1 MWYRSGIDR
10 FFYKAFNDHFE
21 RIVRFSYYYC
31 KDWEMAKDIAQ
42 ETFVTLWQNIERV
55 NMERSLLPYLIF
67 VAKNKTLNAIKAN
80 IVRNKYNSYILS
92 KEMNIQLDT
101 LAGGQLSSLYTKEV
115 RSLISKG
122 ITQMSENV
130 RCTFMLKKVNN
141 LKNKE
146 IAQILNISVKTV
158 EWRIMSALRIL
169 KHNLREF
176 L

>member
-92 KEMNIQLDT
+92 KEMNIHPNERKCPLYIYAQE
-101 LAGGQLSSLYTKEV
+101 GQ
-115 RSLISKG
+115 
-122 ITQMSENV
+122 
-130 RCTFMLKKVNN
+130 
-141 LKNKE
+141 
-146 IAQILNISVKTV
+146 
-158 EWRIMSALRIL
+158 
-169 KHNLREF
+169 
-176 L
+176 

>member
-1 MWYRSGIDR
+1 
-10 FFYKAFNDHFE
+10 
-21 RIVRFSYYYC
+21 
-31 KDWEMAKDIAQ
+31 
-42 ETFVTLWQNIERV
+42 
-55 NMERSLLPYLIF
+55 
-67 VAKNKTLNAIKAN
+67 
-80 IVRNKYNSYILS
+80 
-92 KEMNIQLDT
+92 MNIQLDT

-115 RSLISKG
+115 RSLINKG

-130 RCTFMLKKVNN
+130 RCTFILKKVNN